1 VIWRGYC
8 DYTYTTCQRCER
20 KVPISDCSWCNGFLV
35 CHIYGCFD
43 RVINGAFEIRE
54 AKEVARDR
62 EELVPDPKL
71 VNPVDPLSQLENL
84 PASSGT
90 W

>member
-1 VIWRGYC
+1 V
-8 DYTYTTCQRCER
+8 
-20 KVPISDCSWCNGFLV
+20 
-35 CHIYGCFD
+35 YGCFD

-54 AKEVARDR
+54 AKEVARDCH
-62 EELVPDPKL
+62 ELVPDEKL